1 MTRKNGFSEG
11 RTPAVTKRGPGQ
23 LRIVGGKWRGRR
35 IAVPAGLAVRPT
47 PDRIRE
53 TLFNW
58 LQHRVAERNCLDLC
72 AGSGAL
78 GLEALSRGAKKVVFV
93 EHEPSVARQVAATLA
108 LLQAT
113 GGQVVCADALR
124 FLCGAATPFD
134 LVFVDPPYAERLL
147 PAICTALEQG
157 GWLAPGALVYLES
170 AARDGVP
177 MLPAGWALHRSKTAG
192 EVGYHLA
199 SRAGPEPG
207 REASS

>member
-11 RTPAVTKRGPGQ
+11 RTTAGATRGPGV
-23 LRIVGGKWRGRR
+23 LRIIGGAWRGRR
-35 IAVPAGLAVRPT
+35 LAFPGDRSVRPT

-58 LQHRVAERNCLDLC
+58 LQQRVADRNCLDLY

-93 EHEPSVARQVAATLA
+93 ERDPPVARHISATLERLKA
-108 LLQAT
+108 Q
-113 GGQVVCADALR
+113 GGQVVCADALHY
-124 FLCGAATPFD
+124 LAGPGTPFD
-134 LVFVDPPYAERLL
+134 VVFVDPPYAERLV
-147 PAICTALEQG
+147 PAVCTALERG

-177 MLPAGWALHRSKTAG
+177 VLPEAWTLHRSKTAG

-199 SRAGPEPG
+199 VRAGPEPD
-207 REASS
+207 REAGS

>member
-1 MTRKNGFSEG
+1 MAAGAT
-11 RTPAVTKRGPGQ
+11 RGPGV
-23 LRIVGGKWRGRR
+23 LRIVGGAWRGRR
-35 IAVPAGLAVRPT
+35 IAFPPDRSVRPT

-58 LQHRVAERNCLDLC
+58 LQHRVADRNCLDLY

-93 EHEPSVARQVAATLA
+93 ERDPPVARHLSATLER
-108 LLQAT
+108 LQAT
-113 GGQVVCADALR
+113 GGQVVCTDALH
-124 FLCGAATPFD
+124 FLAGPPSPFD
-134 LVFVDPPYAERLL
+134 LVFVDPPYAERVL
-147 PAICTALEQG
+147 PAICTALEDR

-170 AARDGVP
+170 AARDGAP
-177 MLPAGWALHRSKTAG
+177 LLPRGWTLHRSKTAG

-199 SRAGPEPG
+199 ARPGPEPD